1 MQAAGPEGIPRP
13 GGLNGFLLQE
23 WCRLHA
29 QILIV
34 SPAPL
39 PSHGEQDQRDIVL
52 TSEPSDS
59 GIEILLPGKP
69 LDLVVRD
76 LENIALREAVCRLLL
91 RLLQRFPQ
99 RGPQVRVKGDQRA
112 VLLCRGDGLL
122 RGSSHLLVGHGQSS
136 EMKEPCVRKKLQ
148 MQLLLP
154 QHHIRTGIAVEGKVP
169 VTVRKGLHKGQRSPH
184 IRIRHQIG
192 GVNSHLVQN
201 RPQTVSE
208 NILPYLSD
216 KGGLPPRPVQHG
228 QHVAGRTARV
238 CLIKRIALCAHPV
251 FRKINQQFSQR
262 CHVEFFHLHQSPK
275 SYFTRSM
282 QTSPSAKKEI
292 PLAA

>member
-1 MQAAGPEGIPRP
+1 MQHTGHKGIAGACGLDGI
-13 GGLNGFLLQE
+13 LLHE
-23 WCRLHA
+23 SRLLHHC
-29 QILIV
+29 ILII
-34 SPAPL
+34 SSAAL
-39 PSHGEQDQRDIVL
+39 FAHGDKNQRDLI
-52 TSEPSDS
+52 T
-59 GIEILLPGKP
+59 LPDLPDACTVIFFPGQP
-69 LDLVVRD
+69 YNLVVRD
-76 LENIALREAVCRLLL
+76 LQDIAHAKAVLNLLPGQIHGL
-91 RLLQRFPQ
+91 PQ
-99 RGPQVRVKGDQRA
+99 RLPDVRVKGDHRA
-112 VLLCRGDGLL
+112 VLLCCGDGLL
-122 RGSSHLLVGHGQSS
+122 RGPSHLLVGHGQGS
-136 EMKEPCVRKKLQ
+136 EMKEPCVRKQLQ

-192 GVNSHLVQN
+192 GVNSHLFQN

-251 FRKINQQFSQR
+251 FRKINQQLSQR